1 MSFKDDV
8 LRWCKKAENNVTEA
22 HKLSIAYLGEEM
34 ARTKPQ
40 GGNVP
45 FLTGN
50 LARSLMATKSEHGAG
65 NSVGVVA
72 ATLKPNESVWIGYTA
87 SYARRRNYGLVG
99 KDSLGRMYNET
110 GDYFLEKA
118 IAKWDEIVRRAI
130 DDATSRQ

>member
-8 LRWCKKAENNVTEA
+8 LKWCGLVESTVDES
-22 HKLSIAYLGEEM
+22 HKLAIVYLGEEM
-34 ARTKPQ
+34 AKTKPQ